1 MSCTSFSHYGLSIF
15 QLKKNHI
22 QFSIFPHFPIS
33 FFIPGSSSLCWPWD
47 WVEPRWA
54 GRDVPRERH
63 ATRCRRCGARSS
75 PCRPSWWR
83 CRARWGISGWGYL
96 KFFWF
101 IASCFFDLPLLDWA
115 SSPTYESFCPMPT
128 MTPWCLGRP
137 TIEGKTA
144 LGASSPAKPALH
156 MPDPLSTTRAA
167 TSSSHIFSSCCWS
180 AGKAVMNLRIL
191 GTNTSFFGEW
201 RMQIF
206 DFQEMRNFD
215 NFVKARKSN
224 RELEKS
230 STFEK
235 ATRKWEK

>member
-1 MSCTSFSHYGLSIF
+1 MLHTSFSHYGLLIF

-22 QFSIFPHFPIS
+22 KFITFPPPWHSIIS
-33 FFIPGSSSLCWPWD
+33 FFVPESSSLCWPWD

-83 CRARWGISGWGYL
+83 CRVRWGTSGWGYL

-101 IASCFFDLPLLDWA
+101 IANRLFDVPLLDWA
-115 SSPTYESFCPMPT
+115 SSPTYESFCPIPT

-144 LGASSPAKPALH
+144 RGASSPAKPALH

-167 TSSSHIFSSCCWS
+167 TSSSHILSGCWS
-180 AGKAVMNLRIL
+180 AGKVVMNFRNEQVFSTNEECKFSIFKKWETSIIL
-191 GTNTSFFGEW
+191 W
-201 RMQIF
+201 
-206 DFQEMRNFD
+206 
-215 NFVKARKSN
+215 K
-224 RELEKS
+224 LEKAI
-230 STFEK
+230 EN
-235 ATRKWEK
+235 